1 MIKIIYWTEK
11 GLPLRDKICEYF
23 NIPKSMTVNGETLA
37 DINETMLEKLQETE
51 NDNGF
56 SLSKDGKMVSFNII
70 AGYLNSESINGKD
83 IVVNENDNATINKED
98 MVEDE
103 CLDEK

>member
-1 MIKIIYWTEK
+1 MFKVIYWTEK

-51 NDNGF
+51 KRGFIQIRNKNGR
-56 SLSKDGKMVSFNII
+56 SKNI
-70 AGYLNSESINGKD
+70 L
-83 IVVNENDNATINKED
+83 
-98 MVEDE
+98 
-103 CLDEK
+103 

>member
-11 GLPLRDKICEYF
+11 GLPLRAKICEYF

-51 NDNGF
+51 KRGFIQIRNKNGR
-56 SLSKDGKMVSFNII
+56 SKNI
-70 AGYLNSESINGKD
+70 
-83 IVVNENDNATINKED
+83 
-98 MVEDE
+98 
-103 CLDEK
+103 